1 MNTIT
6 IQNAQLPVIE
16 YQSERVVTLAM
27 VDAVH
32 QRPDGTARRNFNEHR
47 NRFIEN
53 EDFFV
58 ICADEIRMRN
68 ICPISPK
75 AQGDVI
81 FLTQQGYLMVTK
93 PFKDDLA
100 WQVQRQLVNGYFRQR
115 QQQPKT
121 QNEII
126 AAMALANVEQERRLN
141 HVEDQVVAVTETI
154 EQIKRGTIPAGWA
167 GYSLLRT
174 KSGLTDTKCRTL
186 VKGYNI
192 PTDTITIM
200 TPDGQP
206 RPMKIVLESA
216 FMSTFRQM
224 MTEAEPRGV
233 RWYHPQMGLFQVI
246 GWESGSCR

>member
-6 IQNAQLPVIE
+6 IQDTQLPVVE
-16 YQSERVVTLAM
+16 YHGLRVVTFSM
-27 VDAVH
+27 IDDAH
-32 QRPDGTARRNFNEHR
+32 ARPDGTASRVYRENR
-47 NRFIEN
+47 DRFIEG
-53 EDFFV
+53 EAYFTV
-58 ICADEIRMRN
+58 STDEIRRDKFYSLSSMAR
-68 ICPISPK
+68 
-75 AQGDVI
+75 GHVT
-81 FLTQQGYLMVTK
+81 FLTESGYLMLAKSLT
-93 PFKDDLA
+93 DDLA
-100 WQVQRQLVNGYFRQR
+100 WQVQRDLVNSYFRQR

-126 AAMALANVEQERRLN
+126 AAMAMANVEQERRLN

-174 KSGLTDTKCRTL
+174 KSGLTDTKCRAL

-246 GWESGSCR
+246 GWENGSCR